1 FSTVNL
7 NAVCERV
14 AGLLR
19 AAGGNAAAIEA
30 RYDPS
35 LPEVD
40 GHADS
45 LVQAVLN
52 LLKNALEAG
61 ADRVE
66 LRSFYDTAAALHP
79 ESGLKLPVTLE
90 ISDNGGGMDAETAAR
105 LFEPCFTTKPQGEG
119 LGLTIV
125 SRIVDDHGG
134 AMTVASAPGK
144 TVFRMCFPQPHRPK
158 PRSAPA

>member
-1 FSTVNL
+1 HEVRNPLAGIRGAAQLLQKAGLAEDDLALARLIEEETQRISRLVDKVNVFDTVARSEFSTVNL

-79 ESGLKLPVTLE
+79 ESG
-90 ISDNGGGMDAETAAR
+90 
-105 LFEPCFTTKPQGEG
+105 
-119 LGLTIV
+119 
-125 SRIVDDHGG
+125 
-134 AMTVASAPGK
+134 
-144 TVFRMCFPQPHRPK
+144 
-158 PRSAPA
+158 